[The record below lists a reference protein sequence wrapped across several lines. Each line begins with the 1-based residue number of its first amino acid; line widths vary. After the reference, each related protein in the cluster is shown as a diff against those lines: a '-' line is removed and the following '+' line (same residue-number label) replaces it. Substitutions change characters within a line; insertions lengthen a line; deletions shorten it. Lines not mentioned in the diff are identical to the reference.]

1 MNILLNSSWMKAMIA
16 KAIGFG
22 VTKKAGLKAD
32 LKINDLQ
39 ISDRSNDRVELH
51 LDLNV
56 KITKEELERF
66 IESLM

>member
-1 MNILLNSSWMKAMIA
+1 MNILLNSSWMKALIA

-39 ISDRSNDRVELH
+39 ISDNDDGVELH

-56 KITKEELERF
+56 KMTKEELERVLK
-66 IESLM
+66 SLM

>member
-1 MNILLNSSWMKAMIA
+1 MNILLNSSWMKALIA

-39 ISDRSNDRVELH
+39 ISDNDDGVELH
-51 LDLNV
+51 LDLNA
-56 KITKEELERF
+56 KMTKEELERVLK
-66 IESLM
+66 SLM

>member
-1 MNILLNSSWMKAMIA
+1 MKALIA

-39 ISDRSNDRVELH
+39 ISDNDDGVELH

-56 KITKEELERF
+56 KMTKEELERVLK
-66 IESLM
+66 SLM